1 MFCPKCGAECADG
14 TKFCP
19 SCGAPIPSPTA
30 QPSAAAPAA
39 STQPQV
45 TTQKRRPILPIA
57 IGVGAIAVV
66 AVAGFAAYQLMFA
79 PWSIDNKTF
88 PDPSV
93 RAAVMT
99 LDEDG
104 DGKIEREAASEV
116 QTLTI
121 SNPSEVSGLGHM
133 FPELTTL
140 YIDGD
145 SEVTKLDVSDL
156 AHLSTLQVASSVKLE
171 TVDLSHNAELT
182 TLSLPN
188 ATTASGLEAA
198 GLAEHWYLTDI
209 DSALPL
215 GDDSYS
221 VEWDFETGRVN
232 SVDVDNSAYELSYD
246 DTGRMASC
254 VITYDGISSESRV
267 DFNYDAEGRI
277 ASTSPRVSLS
287 GGDMPYFSYN
297 DAGNLVSQLTDQ
309 DPATGWGYTWAYD
322 DEGRPTQASYGDR
335 PFQRWTYNDEGRV
348 THYERLEDGFQMSA
362 EWIASTYDFTYDE
375 DGRVVEVAY
384 ATGDNNYNDMQNLT
398 PVSNV
403 ERATITYTYDDE
415 GRLVQASTDSG
426 ATATCSYDTAGNL
439 IGVTTSGIAMGGM
452 AGNTSYDMAYTRRFV
467 SDDVEMAS
475 SPLIVA
481 PSYDGSMFRCYFA
494 TLDVP
499 QTSGL
504 APAIDNYSY
513 RISSS
518 V

>member
-1 MFCPKCGAECADG
+1 MFCPKCGTECADG
-14 TKFCP
+14 AKFCP
-19 SCGAPIPSPTA
+19 SCGAPIPSSGA
-30 QPSAAAPAA
+30 QPSQAAPAA
-39 STQPQV
+39 SAQPQAAAP
-45 TTQKRRPILPIA
+45 KRRHILPIA

-121 SNPSEVSGLGHM
+121 SNPSEVSGLGRM

-215 GDDSYS
+215 GDESYS

-232 SVDVDNSAYELSYD
+232 SVDVDGTPYVLEYD
-246 DTGRMASC
+246 DAGRMTAYA
-254 VITYDGISSESRV
+254 IRYGGGSSGARV
-267 DFNYDAEGRI
+267 DFTYDDAGRI
-277 ASTSPRVSLS
+277 ATASPKGFMDWS
-287 GGDMPYFSYN
+287 DPWNFAYN
-297 DAGNLVSQLTDQ
+297 DAGSLASQLSSLN
-309 DPATGWGYTWAYD
+309 GGGYTWTYD
-322 DEGRPTQASYGDR
+322 DEGRPTQEAYYER
-335 PFQRWTYNDEGRV
+335 PTQRWTYDDEGRV
-348 THYERLEDGFQMSA
+348 THYERLEDGYQMSV
-362 EWIASTYDFTYDE
+362 EGNSSTYDFTYDDE
-375 DGRVVEVAY
+375 GRVTQVAY
-384 ATGDNNYNDMQNLT
+384 ATGYNDGMDMDNLQ
-398 PVSNV
+398 PGSDV